1 MALSYCWN
9 NGSAEDTIYCDDR
22 PMKITPNLFAAL
34 RNARATSSAMNLW
47 IDQLCIDQKNII
59 DRNEQVSKMG
69 AIYRAAGCVIVWFV
83 LDKTTKH
90 GQSLTTI
97 RLGEEGIGTND
108 AMGLPRKIARYWPR
122 LFKNPQELLDPQNT
136 PKEIPNWGE
145 VGLPITKCIRK
156 TKED

>member
-1 MALSYCWN
+1 
-9 NGSAEDTIYCDDR
+9 
-22 PMKITPNLFAAL
+22 MKITPNLFAAL

-83 LDKTTKH
+83 AQKKKVNHDRL
-90 GQSLTTI
+90 LRNI

-108 AMGLPRKIARYWPR
+108 AMGLPRKIARHWPR
-122 LFKNPQELLDPQNT
+122 LFKNPQELLDLQKT
-136 PKEIPNWGE
+136 PKEIPRWGE
-145 VGLPITKCIRK
+145 VWLQTTKRI
-156 TKED
+156 